1 MSSFLFLHSRL
12 DCVVLFLSQ
21 GSESENLAG
30 MASSQVQSSPFG
42 CVLRD
47 RNRRDRCSPNS
58 KGSNSFQKNL
68 KDLVHSC
75 IPRQPRNF
83 NSDSDENQVNLTTD
97 LWVHKPQYVEKKDEK
112 DQWNRNKA
120 SENWR
125 KVKDV
130 VFPAPESSVETPHLG
145 GVSSLVRKWSDF
157 ETQINE
163 ESSIDGW
170 ESDRTPKSGIDSD
183 ATERERIRVADIIR
197 KLSSSTADDR
207 EPSING
213 GNEAG
218 LLLPRIRTSSDH
230 HQPEQLPVLNSPR
243 IIRGRPAFYSF
254 LMQVERDR
262 ATELEALT
270 HRKAVSKFQQ
280 KGRIQAVLR
289 LKLLRHGAKARD
301 EPPSSSTS
309 PESSR
314 KPQSSISHLRERF
327 NAGVQ
332 HSIADSKAMP
342 RKVPDSNAEAGKVSV
357 SNQSTQDHSTS
368 TNGNVSTSVGIK
380 EENHPKVVQ
389 QINSDPQ
396 RELSKNR
403 QENGLEI
410 HHREAV
416 DNTSNI
422 GNVSTSYQLQERE
435 CLDDFVGRIS
445 PHREVAAPDPLSSL
459 EEEAL
464 LTQHSGCSFTSNQ
477 LEVYHNCEQ
486 VNSTLQYS
494 DPQHQIEGASNEFSI
509 DWEEAIATSQQPV
522 ESYYDW
528 DDEQSGYPQQPE
540 YDQDWVI
547 DVSRPRSEW
556 EDLRQVRYQEMLDPF
571 FENNDIRELVL
582 RRSVSNFL
590 SGSLRDKI
598 DEMIMCHSQR
608 HPIPVNSSNMQEE
621 VRERVLVA
629 DYKSEEVE
637 DIEEDK
643 YDESGDEYEVDSQIR
658 EQPEDE
664 AAEVV
669 DHTWGHNQ
677 DLNFSIDSDQIAT
690 TSLPQSQSAKLYAT
704 RPFASS
710 TSHPSIEVELIYELR
725 GHMEQ
730 LHQEMSEIRR
740 SIKDCMNMQAKL
752 QKSIKHEV
760 AAALNQSGQKSR
772 RGSSSKHPSNENCC
786 ICSEMKIDSLL
797 YRCGHMCTCFRCAH
811 ELVWGNGRC
820 PICEAPILDIVRAVY
835 AP

>member
-1 MSSFLFLHSRL
+1 
-12 DCVVLFLSQ
+12 
-21 GSESENLAG
+21 
-30 MASSQVQSSPFG
+30 MASSQVQVASSSPFG

-83 NSDSDENQVNLTTD
+83 NSDSDENQVDPTD
-97 LWVHKPQYVEKKDEK
+97 LWVHKPQYLEKKDEN
-112 DQWNRNKA
+112 DQWNSNNKA

-130 VFPAPESSVETPHLG
+130 VFSPPPESSVEIPHLG

-157 ETQINE
+157 EAEAKTNNPRGGEESSIDGRSEAQINE
-163 ESSIDGW
+163 ESSIDSW
-170 ESDRTPKSGIDSD
+170 ESDRTPKSGPPSDRGIDSD

-197 KLSSSTADDR
+197 KLSSSTAGENHDR
-207 EPSING
+207 EPSIN
-213 GNEAG
+213 EAA

-230 HQPEQLPVLNSPR
+230 QPEQLRCFTPVLNSPR
-243 IIRGRPAFYSF
+243 IIRGRQAFNSF
-254 LMQVERDR
+254 LMQVERER
-262 ATELEALT
+262 AMELEGLT
-270 HRKAVSKFQQ
+270 QRKAVSKFQQ

-309 PESSR
+309 PESNR
-314 KPQSSISHLRERF
+314 KPQCSISHLRERF
-327 NAGVQ
+327 SAGVE
-332 HSIADSKAMP
+332 P
-342 RKVPDSNAEAGKVSV
+342 RKAPDSNAEAGKVSE
-357 SNQSTQDHSTS
+357 SNQSRQDHSTS
-368 TNGNVSTSVGIK
+368 TNGNVGLK
-380 EENHPKVVQ
+380 EENHP

-410 HHREAV
+410 RHREAV
-416 DNTSNI
+416 NI

-435 CLDDFVGRIS
+435 CLDDLVG
-445 PHREVAAPDPLSSL
+445 PHREVAAAPDPLISR
-459 EEEAL
+459 EEE
-464 LTQHSGCSFTSNQ
+464 

-486 VNSTLQYS
+486 VNSTLQHS

-528 DDEQSGYPQQPE
+528 DDQQSGFPQQQE
-540 YDQDWVI
+540 YDQDWII

-571 FENNDIRELVL
+571 ENNDIRELL
-582 RRSVSNFL
+582 QRRSVSNFL

-598 DEMIMCHSQR
+598 DEIIMSRSQR
-608 HPIPVNSSNMQEE
+608 V
-621 VRERVLVA
+621 VVA
-629 DYKSEEVE
+629 DYKSE
-637 DIEEDK
+637 DIVQGGEEDK
-643 YDESGDEYEVDSQIR
+643 YDESGDEYEVDSQTQ

-669 DHTWGHNQ
+669 DHTWGHN
-677 DLNFSIDSDQIAT
+677 LIAT
-690 TSLPQSQSAKLYAT
+690 TSLPQSQSAKLYST
-704 RPFASS
+704 R
-710 TSHPSIEVELIYELR
+710 HPSIEVELIYELR
-725 GHMEQ
+725 EHMER

-740 SIKDCMNMQAKL
+740 SLKDCMNMQAKL

-760 AAALNQSGQKSR
+760 AGQKSR
-772 RGSSSKHPSNENCC
+772 RRGSSNGNCC

-811 ELVWGNGRC
+811 ELVWGNGSC
-820 PICEAPILDIVRAVY
+820 PICQEPILDIVRAVY
-835 AP
+835 AAP